1 MGARKRR
8 LEWTLER
15 PGTAIKEDEDV
26 NKQTLHRLL
35 VDNGSTD
42 IESLLNALENPELLY
57 RIGVS
62 DNDAETVG
70 VLHSELLNLREGND
84 NGPNDYNQ

>member
-1 MGARKRR
+1 M
-8 LEWTLER
+8 
-15 PGTAIKEDEDV
+15 

-35 VDNGSTD
+35 VDNGGTD
-42 IESLLNALENPELLY
+42 IESLLDALEDPELLY